1 MTTTITLGRYTVRQG
16 IRVDNP
22 AFPSYLIYCGE
33 RLIGKQFSMPSES
46 DCAWL
51 DQSKGTYAK
60 ESRWPETSEG
70 RQIWNTAKRRKGRPT
85 DVEREKRDA
94 YLALQPDEA
103 PVE

>member
-51 DQSKGTYAK
+51 ERTNGTYAK

-70 RQIWNTAKRRKGRPT
+70 RQIWNTAKRRKGRPA